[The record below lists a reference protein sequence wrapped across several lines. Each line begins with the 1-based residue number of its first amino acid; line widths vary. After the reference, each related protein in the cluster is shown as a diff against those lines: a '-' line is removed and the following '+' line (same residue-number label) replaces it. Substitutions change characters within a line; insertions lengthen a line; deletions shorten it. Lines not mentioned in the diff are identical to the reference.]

1 MGQFRQI
8 STFVEVVAKGSLSA
22 AARAEGIAPAM
33 IGRRLDA
40 LEQRLGVKL
49 LQRTTRKLALTNEGA
64 AFLEDCQR
72 ILGELEEAEAAVA
85 ERSVKA
91 SGHLL
96 ISAPAGFGRQHVAPL
111 IPSFVA
117 EHRDVTVSLNL
128 NDRLVDLIGEGID
141 VAIRI
146 ASLSDSSLV
155 STKLADNQRV
165 LVGSPAYLKR
175 AGTPRI
181 PADLAKHN
189 CLAISS
195 EGSQRGWT
203 FRENGKNVI
212 LKVAG
217 NMVCNDGEVLH
228 DWALA
233 GKGLAWRSMWEVGAE
248 IASGQLVTVLDQFA
262 APGNDI
268 YAVFAQRR
276 HLPLRIRA
284 FVDFLRHSYSQ
295 PITGANALS
304 EDAGPAGASAASRLR
319 CSPLRARTDVRFS
332 ATSAFATMCAGVT
345 QEQSRSLPLTQS
357 TQKRAA
363 EPIKHT
369 QNPCLTEI

>member
-8 STFVEVVAKGSLSA
+8 STFVDVVARGSLSA
-22 AARAEGIAPAM
+22 SARAEGIAPAM

-40 LEQRLGVKL
+40 LESRLGVKL
-49 LQRTTRKLALTNEGA
+49 LQRTTRRLALTNEGA

-72 ILGELEEAEAAVA
+72 ILGELEEAESAVA
-85 ERSVKA
+85 ERSAKA

-96 ISAPAGFGRQHVAPL
+96 VSAPAGFGRQHVAPL
-111 IPSFVA
+111 LPSFLA
-117 EHRDVTVSLNL
+117 EHRDVTINLNL
-128 NDRLVDLIGEGID
+128 NDRLVDVVGDGID

-155 STKLADNQRV
+155 GVKLADNERV
-165 LVGSPAYLKR
+165 LVASPSYLKR
-175 AGTPRI
+175 HGTPQTL
-181 PADLAKHN
+181 ADLARHN
-189 CLAISS
+189 CLAMSS

-203 FRENGKNVI
+203 FREHGKNVT

-233 GKGLAWRSMWEVGAE
+233 GKGLAWRSMWEVSSE
-248 IASGQLVTVLDQFA
+248 IEAGRLATVLDQYA

-268 YAVFAQRR
+268 YAMFTQRR

-284 FVDFLRHSYSQ
+284 FVDFLRHTYMR
-295 PITGANALS
+295 PDYWRPG
-304 EDAGPAGASAASRLR
+304 
-319 CSPLRARTDVRFS
+319 
-332 ATSAFATMCAGVT
+332 
-345 QEQSRSLPLTQS
+345 
-357 TQKRAA
+357 
-363 EPIKHT
+363 
-369 QNPCLTEI
+369 

>member
-8 STFVEVVAKGSLSA
+8 STFVDVVSKGSLSA

-40 LEQRLGVKL
+40 LEARLGVKL

-72 ILGELEEAEAAVA
+72 ILAELEEAESAVA
-85 ERSVKA
+85 ERSARA
-91 SGHLL
+91 SGHLM

-111 IPSFVA
+111 LPSFLA
-117 EHRDVTVSLNL
+117 EHREVEATLNL
-128 NDRLVDLIGEGID
+128 NDRVVDLIGEGVD

-146 ASLSDSSLV
+146 ASLSDSNLV
-155 STKLADNQRV
+155 SVKLADNERV
-165 LVGSPAYLKR
+165 LVAAPAYLKR
-175 AGTPRI
+175 YGEPKTL
-181 PADLAKHN
+181 ADLSKHN

-203 FRENGKNVI
+203 FRDNGKIVTVKI
-212 LKVAG
+212 TG
-217 NMVCNDGEVLH
+217 NMGCNDGQVLH

-233 GKGLAWRSMWEVGAE
+233 GKGLAWRSMWEVGSE
-248 IASGQLVTVLDQFA
+248 IESGQLQTVLDQYA

-276 HLPLRIRA
+276 HLPLRIRT
-284 FVDFLRHSYSQ
+284 FVDFLRHTYAQ
-295 PITGANALS
+295 PDYWRKGW
-304 EDAGPAGASAASRLR
+304 
-319 CSPLRARTDVRFS
+319 
-332 ATSAFATMCAGVT
+332 
-345 QEQSRSLPLTQS
+345 
-357 TQKRAA
+357 K
-363 EPIKHT
+363 
-369 QNPCLTEI
+369 

>member
-72 ILGELEEAEAAVA
+72 ILSELEEAESAVA
-85 ERSVKA
+85 ERSARA

-96 ISAPAGFGRQHVAPL
+96 VSVPAGFGRQHVAPL
-111 IPSFVA
+111 LPSFLA
-117 EHRDVTVSLNL
+117 EHRDVTVNLNL
-128 NDRLVDLIGEGID
+128 TDRIVDVVGEGVD

-155 STKLADNQRV
+155 GVKLADNQRV
-165 LVGSPAYLKR
+165 LVASPAYLR
-175 AGTPRI
+175 RNGTPRTLD
-181 PADLAKHN
+181 DLARHN

-195 EGSQRGWT
+195 EGSQRGWS
-203 FRENGKNVI
+203 FSDNGKIVT

-217 NMVCNDGEVLH
+217 NMVCNDGAVLH
-228 DWALA
+228 DWALT
-233 GKGLAWRSMWEVGAE
+233 GKGLAWRSMWEVGSDIEA
-248 IASGQLVTVLDQFA
+248 GRLRTVLDQFA

-284 FVDFLRHSYSQ
+284 FVDFLRHTYS
-295 PITGANALS
+295 GK
-304 EDAGPAGASAASRLR
+304 EYWR
-319 CSPLRARTDVRFS
+319 
-332 ATSAFATMCAGVT
+332 
-345 QEQSRSLPLTQS
+345 
-357 TQKRAA
+357 KR
-363 EPIKHT
+363 
-369 QNPCLTEI
+369 

>member
-8 STFVEVVAKGSLSA
+8 STFVEVVSKGSLSA

-40 LEQRLGVKL
+40 LESRLGVKL

-72 ILGELEEAEAAVA
+72 ILTELEEAESAVA
-85 ERSVKA
+85 ERSA
-91 SGHLL
+91 HATGHLM

-111 IPSFVA
+111 IPSFLA
-117 EHRDVTVSLNL
+117 EHRDVSVTLNMS
-128 NDRLVDLIGEGID
+128 DRVVDIVGEGID

-155 STKLADNQRV
+155 SVKLADNERV
-165 LVGSPAYLKR
+165 VVGAPSYLKR
-175 AGTPRI
+175 HGVPQTL
-181 PADLAKHN
+181 ADLAKHN

-203 FRENGKNVI
+203 FRENGKNVV

-217 NMVCNDGEVLH
+217 NMGSNDGQVLH

-233 GKGLAWRSMWEVGAE
+233 GKGLAWRSMWEVGNE
-248 IASGQLVTVLDQFA
+248 IAEGKLQTVLDQHS

-284 FVDFLRHSYSQ
+284 FVDFLRHTYAQ
-295 PITGANALS
+295 PDYWRKTG
-304 EDAGPAGASAASRLR
+304 
-319 CSPLRARTDVRFS
+319 
-332 ATSAFATMCAGVT
+332 
-345 QEQSRSLPLTQS
+345 
-357 TQKRAA
+357 K
-363 EPIKHT
+363 
-369 QNPCLTEI
+369 

>member
-8 STFVEVVAKGSLSA
+8 STFVEVVARGSLSA

-40 LEQRLGVKL
+40 LEARLGVKL
-49 LQRTTRKLALTNEGA
+49 LQRTTRKLVLTNEGA

-72 ILGELEEAEAAVA
+72 ILAELEEAETAVA
-85 ERSVKA
+85 ERSAKA

-96 ISAPAGFGRQHVAPL
+96 VSAPAGFGRQHVAPL
-111 IPSFVA
+111 LPSFLA
-117 EHRDVTVSLNL
+117 EHREVTVNLNL
-128 NDRLVDLIGEGID
+128 NDRLVDVVGEGVD

-155 STKLADNQRV
+155 GMKLADNQRV
-165 LVGSPAYLKR
+165 LVASPAYLKR
-175 AGTPRI
+175 HGAPKTL
-181 PADLAKHN
+181 ADLAKHN
-189 CLAISS
+189 CLPISS

-203 FRENGKNVI
+203 FRENGKTVT

-217 NMVCNDGEVLH
+217 NMVCNDGAVLH

-233 GKGLAWRSMWEVGAE
+233 GKGLAWRSMWEVSAE
-248 IASGQLVTVLDQFA
+248 IDAGKLKTVLDQFA

-284 FVDFLRHSYSQ
+284 FVDFLRHTYAQ
-295 PITGANALS
+295 PGYWRK
-304 EDAGPAGASAASRLR
+304 G
-319 CSPLRARTDVRFS
+319 
-332 ATSAFATMCAGVT
+332 
-345 QEQSRSLPLTQS
+345 
-357 TQKRAA
+357 
-363 EPIKHT
+363 
-369 QNPCLTEI
+369 

>member
-8 STFVEVVAKGSLSA
+8 ATFVEVVARGSLSA

-49 LQRTTRKLALTNEGA
+49 LQRTTRKLALTDEGS

-72 ILGELEEAEAAVA
+72 ILTDLEEAETAVA
-85 ERSVKA
+85 ARSAKA

-96 ISAPAGFGRQHVAPL
+96 VSAPAGFGRQHVAPL
-111 IPSFVA
+111 LPSFLA
-117 EHRDVTVSLNL
+117 EHREVTVNLNL
-128 NDRLVDLIGEGID
+128 NDRVVDVVGEGVD

-146 ASLSDSSLV
+146 ASLSDSNLV
-155 STKLADNQRV
+155 AVKLADNHRV
-165 LVGSPAYLKR
+165 VVASPAYLR
-175 AGTPRI
+175 RHGAPESL
-181 PADLAKHN
+181 ADLAGHN

-203 FRENGKNVI
+203 FREHGKLVT

-233 GKGLAWRSMWEVGAE
+233 GKGLAWRSMWEVGVE
-248 IASGQLVTVLDQFA
+248 IQAGRLRTVLDPYA

-268 YAVFAQRR
+268 HAVFAQRR

-284 FVDFLRHSYSQ
+284 LVDFLRHTYAQ
-295 PITGANALS
+295 A
-304 EDAGPAGASAASRLR
+304 DYWKKAAR
-319 CSPLRARTDVRFS
+319 
-332 ATSAFATMCAGVT
+332 
-345 QEQSRSLPLTQS
+345 
-357 TQKRAA
+357 K
-363 EPIKHT
+363 
-369 QNPCLTEI
+369 